1 MPGPP
6 RRPIPLA
13 IIPRAPAWLP
23 IRVPLSIVILP
34 HPIALAGVPPH
45 PDLPHV
51 VVPPVVALFVTHL
64 SILWIAALLRWCFFA
79 GHLHTLVNVFVANV
93 PRKGI
98 SADLRTG
105 RAIMRRSWL

>member
-23 IRVPLSIVILP
+23 FRVPPSIGILP
-34 HPIALAGVPPH
+34 HPIALVGVPPH
-45 PDLPHV
+45 PGLPHV
-51 VVPPVVALFVTHL
+51 VVPPVVTLFFLFVTRWNWWSSTHDG
-64 SILWIAALLRWCFFA
+64 LWNWWSFEVI
-79 GHLHTLVNVFVANV
+79 VFVANV

-105 RAIMRRSWL
+105 RAIMR